1 MDISVNAMYN
11 EILDKIQGNSKLP
24 FTLKRL
30 GETDVVTQKSFDEV
44 LSDLETSEADGSNG
58 KTISEMISNAIKEA
72 SAKYGVDMNLIKA
85 VIQQESS
92 YDPLSVSSAGAMGLM
107 QLMPGTAKAL
117 GVEDA
122 FDINANIDGGVRY
135 LRDMLTR
142 YDGDVSLALAAYNAG
157 PNNVDKYDG
166 IPPFSET
173 MAYVPK
179 VLDYKQQ
186 YVLQQYAQAAKSK
199 K

>member
-30 GETDVVTQKSFDEV
+30 GEADVVTQKSFDEV
-44 LSDLETSEADGSNG
+44 LSDLETFETDKGDG

>member
-30 GETDVVTQKSFDEV
+30 GEADVVTQKSFDEV